1 MSPTPAAAYSARIG
15 GMQLTGARAGARNAG
30 TEAYFDTRTPE
41 YDAARFAPAT
51 EWIRRL
57 ATEES
62 TLVDV
67 GCGSGNVLAYLR
79 EATGLRRLAGLDVS
93 PRYLEQARA
102 RVGCETHQGSILDPG
117 VVASLGGRFDFAV
130 LGAVQHHL
138 VGRTRRASRELAR
151 LALLHALSLVRP
163 GGHLFIL
170 EPVFYP
176 PWMMDVVFYVKT
188 LAVKLTSRRLE
199 LFDRWNNL
207 GAPVVS
213 YYTNE
218 ELRQMVTEDPRAQLL
233 ELRSAPAYLSSLQRA
248 AFIRRREDTT
258 LVVRRRDD
266 ACASSS

>member
-1 MSPTPAAAYSARIG
+1 LSEAT
-15 GMQLTGARAGARNAG
+15 AGARDAG
-30 TEAYFDTRTPE
+30 TQAYFDTRTPE

-57 ATEES
+57 ATADS

-67 GCGSGNVLAYLR
+67 GCGNGNVLAYLR

-102 RVGCETHQGSILDPG
+102 RVGCETHRGSILDPR
-117 VVASLGGRFDFAV
+117 VVASLAGRFDFAV

-138 VGRTRRASRELAR
+138 VGRTRRASREQAR

-163 GGHLFIL
+163 GGHLFVL
-170 EPVFYP
+170 EAVFYP
-176 PWMMDVVFYVKT
+176 RWMMDVVFHVKT

-199 LFDRWNNL
+199 LFDRWNNV

-218 ELRQMVTEDPRAQLL
+218 ELRQMVAQDPRAELL
-233 ELRSAPAYLSSLQRA
+233 DVQSKPAYLPFLQRA
-248 AFIRRREDTT
+248 LFIRRREDTT
-258 LVVRRRDD
+258 LVVRRRDIP
-266 ACASSS
+266 CASSS

>member
-1 MSPTPAAAYSARIG
+1 MSGT
-15 GMQLTGARAGARNAG
+15 TAGAPDAG

-93 PRYLEQARA
+93 PRYLAQARA
-102 RVGCETHQGSILDPG
+102 RVGCEAHQGSILDPG

-130 LGAVQHHL
+130 LGAVLHHL
-138 VGRTRRASRELAR
+138 VGRTRRASRERAR
-151 LALLHALSLVRP
+151 LALVHALSLVRP
-163 GGHLFIL
+163 GGHLLVL
-170 EPVFYP
+170 EPAFYP
-176 PWMMDVVFYVKT
+176 SWMMDVVFFVKT

-218 ELRQMVTEDPRAQLL
+218 ELRQMVAEDPRAELL
-233 ELRSAPAYLSSLQRA
+233 DVRSTPAYLPFLQRA

-258 LVVRRRDD
+258 LVVRRRDA